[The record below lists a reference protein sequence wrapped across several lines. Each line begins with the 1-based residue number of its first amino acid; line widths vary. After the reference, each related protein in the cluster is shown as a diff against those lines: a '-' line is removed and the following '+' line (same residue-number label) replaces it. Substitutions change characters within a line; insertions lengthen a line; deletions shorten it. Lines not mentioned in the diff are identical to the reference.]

1 MTQQKSFTLSRRQL
15 IRSGAMASG
24 SVLLPAW
31 ASQMMAQD
39 TRYAEPSRTVRTRS
53 GRMRGLSY
61 NDGRVNAFYGVPYG
75 RTSAGDGRFQLAK
88 APDQWSGIRDMVDV
102 GERCPQMH
110 DAEGLIS
117 EIFALDRREP
127 MGEDCLR
134 INVFTPATDN
144 RERPVMVWFHGGGY
158 TSGSGNWILYDGKNL
173 AQTQDVVVV
182 TVTHRLNVFGH
193 LHLGDLLG
201 EEYADSG
208 NVGIMDGV
216 AVLEWV
222 RDNIEN
228 FGGNPDNV
236 TIFGQS
242 GGAGKVST
250 LLAMPAA
257 NGLFHRAIAMSG
269 ANIQAITPD
278 AATETSERFLAA
290 LKVPREQYSRI
301 RNYPWAQMLDAYLST
316 PGLNFGPVMDG
327 HHLPR
332 HPFSPDASPLS
343 ANIPLMM
350 GSTEHETYFFP
361 GQPIENF
368 DDAELSNRVMQIT
381 GASSRDAANLINVYR
396 RGRPGVN
403 NVKLFHIINS
413 DSTFRR
419 NVITQ
424 AELKSDQGGAPVYK
438 YYFSWQSRVREGR
451 LGAYHCIDIPF
462 AFNNVDESASM
473 LGADQSRYTLASR
486 MSGAFA
492 QFARTGDPNMDLLPR
507 WEPFDRDRRAMMR
520 MDEEPELLRN
530 AWEEERQVLAS
541 VS

>member
-1 MTQQKSFTLSRRQL
+1 
-15 IRSGAMASG
+15 MASG

-216 AVLEWV
+216 AVL
-222 RDNIEN
+222 
-228 FGGNPDNV
+228 
-236 TIFGQS
+236 
-242 GGAGKVST
+242 
-250 LLAMPAA
+250 
-257 NGLFHRAIAMSG
+257 
-269 ANIQAITPD
+269 
-278 AATETSERFLAA
+278 
-290 LKVPREQYSRI
+290 
-301 RNYPWAQMLDAYLST
+301 
-316 PGLNFGPVMDG
+316 
-327 HHLPR
+327 
-332 HPFSPDASPLS
+332 
-343 ANIPLMM
+343 
-350 GSTEHETYFFP
+350 
-361 GQPIENF
+361 
-368 DDAELSNRVMQIT
+368 
-381 GASSRDAANLINVYR
+381 
-396 RGRPGVN
+396 
-403 NVKLFHIINS
+403 
-413 DSTFRR
+413 
-419 NVITQ
+419 
-424 AELKSDQGGAPVYK
+424 
-438 YYFSWQSRVREGR
+438 
-451 LGAYHCIDIPF
+451 
-462 AFNNVDESASM
+462 
-473 LGADQSRYTLASR
+473 
-486 MSGAFA
+486 
-492 QFARTGDPNMDLLPR
+492 
-507 WEPFDRDRRAMMR
+507 
-520 MDEEPELLRN
+520 
-530 AWEEERQVLAS
+530 
-541 VS
+541 